1 MTIPPSTPDSPVERA
16 GTYLRAAR
24 AAKVGLAANFFLSV
38 VKLIGGIW
46 GHSTAL
52 VADAF
57 ESFTDVFTS
66 TGLVWS
72 LRKASEPADRE
83 HPYGHGKI
91 ENIASNVIAGVLM
104 AVAIGIGIGAWH
116 RIRHADTLEGPTGLA
131 LVLAL
136 FSIVVK
142 EALFQ
147 YKLRVGRKLNS
158 SSLIDEAWHHRSDA
172 FSSLAAALGI
182 GGAIAGGVSWR
193 ILDPIAAFV
202 VALIIGV
209 MAVTIFRRS
218 SLELMD
224 TQVPADTLE
233 SIRRAAAQPGVLH
246 VEKVFAR
253 KSGLNILV
261 DVHLEVDDNMTVLA
275 SHHLGHEVERQVM
288 RAVPQVIQVLVHVEP
303 HQRAEREGRRP
314 IASPH

>member
-1 MTIPPSTPDSPVERA
+1 MMSPAKDAAADQA
-16 GTYLRAAR
+16 GNYQCAAR
-24 AAKVGLAANFFLSV
+24 AAKVGLAANFVLSV

-52 VADAF
+52 VADAC

-72 LRKASEPADRE
+72 LRKASKPADSD

-91 ENIASNVIAGVLM
+91 ENIASNVIASVLM
-104 AVAIGIGIGAWH
+104 AVSVAIGVGAWY
-116 RIRHADTLEGPTGLA
+116 RIRHAETLEGPTGLA

-158 SSLIDEAWHHRSDA
+158 SSLVAEAWHHRSDA

-182 GGAIAGGVSWR
+182 GGAIAGGPSWR

-202 VALIIGV
+202 VALIIAV

-218 SLELMD
+218 SMELMD
-224 TQVPADTLE
+224 TQVSDDTLE
-233 SIRRAAAQPGVLH
+233 IIRRTAAQPGVLH

-275 SHHLGHEVERQVM
+275 SHRLGHEVEQQIM
-288 RAVPQVIQVLVHVEP
+288 KAVPQVIQVLVHIEP

-314 IASPH
+314 IAAPH

>member
-1 MTIPPSTPDSPVERA
+1 VPANDKSRA
-16 GTYLRAAR
+16 YDAASRAAGIG
-24 AAKVGLAANFFLSV
+24 VGANIVLVVIKFF
-38 VKLIGGIW
+38 GGIC
-46 GHSTAL
+46 GHSAAL
-52 VADAF
+52 VADAVH
-57 ESFTDVFTS
+57 SLTDVVSS
-66 TGLVWS
+66 TALVWS
-72 LRKASEPADRE
+72 LRRAGQPADLD

-91 ENIASNVIAGVLM
+91 ESITANVIAGVLLV
-104 AVAIGIGIGAWH
+104 VAGGIAWSAWY
-116 RIRHADTLEGPTGLA
+116 RIRHTEALEGPTGIA
-131 LVLAL
+131 LVVAL
-136 FSIVVK
+136 ISIGVK

-158 SSLIDEAWHHRSDA
+158 SSLVAEAWHHRSDA
-172 FSSLAAALGI
+172 FSSLAATLGI
-182 GGAIAGGVSWR
+182 GGAIAGGVAWR

-233 SIRRAAAQPGVLH
+233 EIRRAARQPGVLH

-275 SHHLGHEVERQVM
+275 SHRLGHEVERQVM

-303 HQRAEREGRRP
+303 HQRAELEGRRP

>member
-1 MTIPPSTPDSPVERA
+1 MTAPSPTPEPSVEPADKYR
-16 GTYLRAAR
+16 RAAR
-24 AAKVGLAANFFLSV
+24 AAKVGLAANLLLSV
-38 VKLIGGIW
+38 VKLVGGIW

-66 TGLVWS
+66 SGLAWS
-72 LRKASEPADRE
+72 LHRASKPADRE

-104 AVAIGIGIGAWH
+104 VVALGIGVGAWQ

-131 LVLAL
+131 LTLAL
-136 FSIVVK
+136 FSIAVK
-142 EALFQ
+142 ECMFQ

-158 SSLIDEAWHHRSDA
+158 SSLVAEAWHHRSDA

-182 GGAIAGGVSWR
+182 GGAIAGGAPWR

-202 VALIIGV
+202 VALIIAV
-209 MAVTIFRRS
+209 MAVEIFRRS

-224 TQVPADTLE
+224 TQVSADTLE
-233 SIRRAAAQPGVLH
+233 KIRQAAAQPGVLH

-261 DVHLEVDDNMTVLA
+261 DVHIEVDDNMTVLA

-288 RAVPQVIQVLVHVEP
+288 RAVPQVIQVLVHIEP
-303 HQRAEREGRRP
+303 HHRAEREGRRP
-314 IASPH
+314 IAAPH

>member
-1 MTIPPSTPDSPVERA
+1 MTVMPPANSPAEQA
-16 GTYLRAAR
+16 GHYQSAAR
-24 AAKVGLAANFFLSV
+24 AAKVGLAANFLLSV
-38 VKLIGGIW
+38 VKLVGGIW

-52 VADAF
+52 VADAC

-72 LRKASEPADRE
+72 LRRASKPADSD

-104 AVAIGIGIGAWH
+104 VVATGIGMGAWH
-116 RIRHADTLEGPTGLA
+116 RIRNAETLEGPTGLA

-142 EALFQ
+142 EGLFQ
-147 YKLRVGRKLNS
+147 YKLRVGRRLNS
-158 SSLIDEAWHHRSDA
+158 SSLVAEAWHHRSDA
-172 FSSLAAALGI
+172 FSSLAAAIGI
-182 GGAIAGGVSWR
+182 GGAIAGGPSWR
-193 ILDPIAAFV
+193 VLDPIAAFV
-202 VALIIGV
+202 VAIIIAV
-209 MAVTIFRRS
+209 MAVAIFRRS

-224 TQVPADTLE
+224 TQVPGDTLE
-233 SIRRAAAQPGVLH
+233 KIRRTAAQPGVLQ

-261 DVHLEVDDNMTVLA
+261 DVHLEVDDGMTVLA
-275 SHHLGHEVERQVM
+275 SHHLGHEVERQIM
-288 RAVPQVIQVLVHVEP
+288 QAVPQVTQVLVHIEP
-303 HQRAEREGRRP
+303 HHRAEREGRRP